1 MISSNR
7 RRPIIIGRD
16 VLVDSFVLFLKKG
29 FVIKKIVFL
38 STIEVLYVLYS
49 GQ

>member
-7 RRPIIIGRD
+7 QRPIIIG